1 MSILDD
7 LAECCRLAYT
17 QRLVGGT
24 GGNMSVR
31 IGDDVY
37 ITATGSRLGDIY
49 PETLVKVSL
58 DGTRVENGKPSKELG
73 LHLGIYRRRS
83 DVTAIA
89 HLHPVSSIAVS
100 ILADLKD
107 DPVMPVYTHGYAA
120 KIEPLGLVPLLLPG
134 SEELARSVGEAAVS
148 SHVILMKNHGI
159 IAMGKTTR
167 TALSLVEETEQNA
180 ALHICLMGKGA
191 IV

>member
-1 MSILDD
+1 MSILED
-7 LAECCRLAYT
+7 LAECCRVVYT

-24 GGNMSVR
+24 GGNMSIRV
-31 IGDDVY
+31 GDDVY

-49 PETLVKVSL
+49 PETLVKVSI
-58 DGTRVENGKPSKELG
+58 DGNRVENGKPSKELS

-100 ILADLKD
+100 IIANPKD
-107 DPVMPVYTHGYAA
+107 DPIMPVYTPGYAT
-120 KIEPLGLVPLLLPG
+120 KITPLALVPLLPPG
-134 SEELARSVGEAAVS
+134 SEELACAVVEAAIS
-148 SHVILMKNHGI
+148 SNVILMKNHGI
-159 IAMGKTTR
+159 IAVGKDIK
-167 TALSLVEETEQNA
+167 TALSLIEEAEQNA
-180 ALHICLMGKGA
+180 ALHIYLKGKGA